1 MTKGKKLSLTELK
14 RFHVIHQEIDIE
26 KLPEMIEKIKS
37 EEKILLA
44 SVKKEI
50 GTKIKNEREKQGFS
64 LYKLARMCNM
74 SQTLLGNIESGDTSY
89 TIDSLIKI
97 SDVLKLKL
105 L

>member
-1 MTKGKKLSLTELK
+1 
-14 RFHVIHQEIDIE
+14 
-26 KLPEMIEKIKS
+26 MIEKIKS
-37 EEKILLA
+37 EETELVS

-50 GTKIKNEREKQGFS
+50 GTTIKSEREKQGFS

-97 SDVLKLKL
+97 SHALNLNL

>member
-1 MTKGKKLSLTELK
+1 MEKKLSATELR
-14 RFHVIHQEIDIE
+14 RFHAIYQEIDID
-26 KLPEMIEKIKS
+26 KLPEMIEKIKA
-37 EEKILLA
+37 EETELTS
-44 SVKKEI
+44 SVKKKI
-50 GTKIKNEREKQGFS
+50 GTKIKSEREKQGFS

-97 SDVLKLKL
+97 SDALKLKL